1 MHLGWPQLS
10 KSFILGLSAGN
21 RQSVN
26 RESPWMAKVKLM
38 LKFLPAFLREPLKK
52 RENLRNIFAN
62 TGWLVFEHVFRMGVG
77 LLVSILVARYLGPEK
92 YGILRYAVSV
102 IAFMST
108 FIYLGLGGLVVRG
121 IVRKPEDKNDI
132 LGTTFSLKFVGA
144 FLAFLAVLGVAL
156 SVHGY
161 GESEFWVLLIIGLSL
176 FASPF
181 ETIDYWFQSQVQSKY
196 TVYAKSSA
204 FILGEALKVSFVFLG
219 ASVIAFAAANS
230 LQVILASILL
240 VLIYHYKGFSVFQ
253 WKAKISKAKELLSES
268 WILILA
274 GFLAMINLKVDQI
287 MLRWMV
293 DAKEVGL
300 YSVAVNFSEVW
311 YFIPTA
317 ITMSVYP
324 RMIELKKLQT
334 SAYNKRLQQ
343 VFDVL
348 FVISFIVAVAM
359 TFVAGPLI
367 PFLYG
372 EAYTETSS
380 ILVIHVWAGIFMFM
394 RAMFS
399 KWVFIEDA
407 LYFSL
412 ISHGVGALV
421 NVLINLVL
429 IPRFGGQGAA
439 IATLFSYAAS
449 SYFFLFL
456 YSKTRPLAVQM
467 SKAFLFPL
475 RLIVYRNKIWAQ

>member
-1 MHLGWPQLS
+1 
-10 KSFILGLSAGN
+10 
-21 RQSVN
+21 
-26 RESPWMAKVKLM
+26 M
-38 LKFLPAFLREPLKK
+38 LKFLPAFLCEPLKK
-52 RENLRNIFAN
+52 SENLQKIFTN
-62 TGWLVFEHVFRMGVG
+62 TGWLVFEHAFNMGVG

-102 IAFMST
+102 IAFMSI
-108 FIYLGLGGLVVRG
+108 FIYLGLSGLVVRG
-121 IVRKPEDKNDI
+121 IVRKPEDKDNI
-132 LGTTFSLKFVGA
+132 LGTTFSLKLAGA
-144 FLAFLAVLGVAL
+144 FFSFLVVLGVAL
-156 SVHGY
+156 YVYDYS
-161 GESEFWVLLIIGLSL
+161 ESEFWVLLIISLSL

-204 FILGEALKVSFVFLG
+204 FIVGAALKVLFVFIG
-219 ASVIAFAAANS
+219 ASVVAIAAANT
-230 LQVILASILL
+230 LQVVVASMLL
-240 VLIYHYKGFSVFQ
+240 VLMYRYKGFSIFQ
-253 WKAKISKAKELLSES
+253 WKVRISKAKELLSES
-268 WILILA
+268 WILILS

-293 DAKEVGL
+293 DATEVGL

-324 RMIELKKLQT
+324 RLIELKKTQP
-334 SAYNKRLQQ
+334 SVYNKRLQQ

-348 FVISFIVAVAM
+348 FAMSFLVAVAM
-359 TFVAGPLI
+359 TFVAGHLI
-367 PFLYG
+367 PSLYG
-372 EAYTETSS
+372 EAYTKSSS

-407 LYFSL
+407 LFFSL
-412 ISHGVGALV
+412 ISHGSGALV

-449 SYFFLFL
+449 SYFFLFF

-467 SKAFLFPL
+467 SKSFLLPL
-475 RLIVYRNKIWAQ
+475 RLIMYRNKVWEQ

>member
-1 MHLGWPQLS
+1 
-10 KSFILGLSAGN
+10 
-21 RQSVN
+21 
-26 RESPWMAKVKLM
+26 M
-38 LKFLPAFLREPLKK
+38 LNFPPTFLHNTLKK
-52 RENLRNIFAN
+52 RKNLISMFSN
-62 TGWLVFEHVFRMGVG
+62 TGWLVFEQVFRLGIG

-102 IAFMST
+102 IAFMHV
-108 FIYLGLGGLVVRG
+108 FIYLGLSGLVVRE
-121 IVRKPEDKNDI
+121 IVRTPEDKDNI
-132 LGTTFSLKFVGA
+132 LGTTFSLKIVGA
-144 FLAFLAVLGVAL
+144 FFAFLAVLVMAL
-156 SVHGY
+156 CLNDAD
-161 GESEFWVLLIIGLSL
+161 ESEFWVLLIIGMSL

-196 TVYAKSSA
+196 TVYARSSA
-204 FILGEALKVSFVFLG
+204 FVLGEALKVLFVLLG
-219 ASVIAFAAANS
+219 ASIVAFAAANS
-230 LQVILASILL
+230 FQIILASILL
-240 VLIYHYKGFSVFQ
+240 VLMYRYKHFSIFQ
-253 WKAKISKAKELLSES
+253 WKAKISKAKEFLSES
-268 WILILA
+268 WILILS
-274 GFLAMINLKVDQI
+274 GFLAVINLKVDLI

-293 DAKEVGL
+293 DPTEVGL

-324 RMIELKKLQT
+324 RMIELQKTQP

-343 VFDVL
+343 IFDVL
-348 FVISFIVAVAM
+348 FALSFIVSVVM
-359 TFVAGPLI
+359 TFVAGYLI

-372 EAYTETSS
+372 DAYTKSSS

-412 ISHGVGALV
+412 VSHGIGAMV

-429 IPRFGGQGAA
+429 IPRFGGKGAA
-439 IATLFSYAAS
+439 VATLFSYAAS

-456 YSKTRPLAVQM
+456 YSKTRPIAGKM
-467 SKAFLFPL
+467 SRSFLLPL
-475 RLIVYRNKIWAQ
+475 RLMMYRNKIWA

>member
-1 MHLGWPQLS
+1 M
-10 KSFILGLSAGN
+10 
-21 RQSVN
+21 V
-26 RESPWMAKVKLM
+26 KVKLM
-38 LKFLPAFLREPLKK
+38 LKFLPAFLRESLKK
-52 RENLRNIFAN
+52 RENLQKIFAN
-62 TGWLVFEHVFRMGVG
+62 TGWLVFEHAFRMGVA

-108 FIYLGLGGLVVRG
+108 FIYLGLSGLVVRG
-121 IVRKPEDKNDI
+121 IVRKPEDKNNI
-132 LGTTFSLKFVGA
+132 LGTTFSLKLVGA
-144 FLAFLAVLGVAL
+144 FFAFMAVLGVAL

-176 FASPF
+176 FARPF
-181 ETIDYWFQSQVQSKY
+181 EAIDYWFQSQVQSKY
-196 TVYAKSSA
+196 TVYAKSTA
-204 FILGEALKVSFVFLG
+204 FILGEALKVLFVLLG
-219 ASVIAFAAANS
+219 TSVIAFAAANS
-230 LQVILASILL
+230 LQVILSSILL
-240 VLIYHYKGFSVFQ
+240 VLIYRYKGFSVFQ

-268 WILILA
+268 WILILS

-293 DAKEVGL
+293 DATEVGL

-324 RMIELKKLQT
+324 RLIELKKTQP
-334 SAYNKRLQQ
+334 SVYNKRLQQ

-348 FVISFIVAVAM
+348 FAMSFLVAVAM
-359 TFVAGPLI
+359 TFVAGHLI

-372 EAYTETSS
+372 EVYIETSS

-407 LYFSL
+407 LFFSL
-412 ISHGVGALV
+412 ISQGGGALV

-439 IATLFSYAAS
+439 VATLFSYATS
-449 SYFFLFL
+449 SYFFLFF
-456 YSKTRPLAVQM
+456 YPKTRPLAVQM
-467 SKAFLFPL
+467 SKSFLLPL
-475 RLIVYRNKIWAQ
+475 RLIMYRNKVWAQ